1 MYVMYILADGTA
13 TGTGGSNYAIGP
25 LAETVL
31 QVCPTSGCP

>member
-1 MYVMYILADGTA
+1 VMYILADGEA
-13 TGTGGSNYAIGP
+13 DGTLANDYTIGP